1 MRKRRYQRV
10 ATLLICLLAMIFIDY
25 EAVEA
30 QPSLVDPR
38 LDVRTV
44 VSGLRSQTTMAFI
57 GEDDILVLEKE
68 TGRSGGAL

>member
-1 MRKRRYQRV
+1 
-10 ATLLICLLAMIFIDY
+10 MIFIDY